1 MAVLSRVLMV
11 GVDLAT
17 IILRRLVEEE
27 ETKEES
33 STSPADNSLLTCR
46 PWDCSSELGEIN
58 K

>member
-27 ETKEES
+27 ETKEGEGGGG
-33 STSPADNSLLTCR
+33 
-46 PWDCSSELGEIN
+46 DCTIEY
-58 K
+58 